1 MNNPTMCYLLYF
13 FERKVQFC
21 LGEEFSNNSIS
32 LWPEHNNTLR
42 HHHHVY
48 DLAAR
53 REFLLW
59 GFCYGRPLNSVLY
72 LFPHKTTQRLEKV
85 LDKLKQGGSD
95 VFCCFWHCL
104 ILFDLTISWKLRQSE
119 AWKVGHGAGNVLF
132 LVIISRISDNEQLRL
147 QCFCLEKCFCPQK
160 SVLMQIFNGQ
170 HFFEM
175 RKKVNRKGVP
185 VFSFFCV

>member
-1 MNNPTMCYLLYF
+1 MLFVIF

-85 LDKLKQGGSD
+85 LDKLKQGGRN
-95 VFCCFWHCL
+95 VLLLFL
-104 ILFDLTISWKLRQSE
+104 TLFDLMWQSVE
-119 AWKVGHGAGNVLF
+119 IRGNQ
-132 LVIISRISDNEQLRL
+132 R
-147 QCFCLEKCFCPQK
+147 LEKWDME
-160 SVLMQIFNGQ
+160 LEM
-170 HFFEM
+170 FFLLT
-175 RKKVNRKGVP
+175 VNRKGVP
-185 VFSFFCV
+185 VFSFFVSKFQYTKAL